1 MKTVFS
7 DARQMALRSLAEL
20 EPRHH
25 QLAAKRRDFEAAF
38 EKLNTYVNQKDEL
51 VDNARKIMSAQSYH
65 IACDA
70 LLLRFLS
77 FFLTCLLTYLLACLL
92 ACWYACFLLG
102 CLLAFYLFLLLAYF
116 LSFFL

>member
-1 MKTVFS
+1 
-7 DARQMALRSLAEL
+7 MALRSLAEL

-65 IACDA
+65 IAFDTNFLCI
-70 LLLRFLS
+70 LS
-77 FFLTCLLTYLLACLL
+77 FLLAYLPACVHAYLFVCLLVCLFACLL
-92 ACWYACFLLG
+92 V
-102 CLLAFYLFLLLAYF
+102 CLFVYQN
-116 LSFFL
+116 FF